1 MAFYAPKLYCYM
13 SDHLEPLFANESL
26 KLKRN
31 FPGSIFPA
39 ATFNLGPR
47 VTTYEHVDCCNLAFG
62 WCSIW
67 AGGSFNPKAGGHFVF
82 YDLKLAVEFPEGS
95 TVLMP
100 SSTLRHGNTK
110 ISDEEE
116 RVSMTQ
122 YCPGGLVRWVRHG
135 FRPTSSLTDAE
146 REGIDGAVEQQRAE
160 ALGRWSKVGEL
171 AQDREALVKKGGKK
185 NL

>member
-1 MAFYAPKLYCYM
+1 M
-13 SDHLEPLFANESL
+13 SDHLEPLFADQSL
-26 KLKRN
+26 KLRRN
-31 FPGSIFPA
+31 FPGSVFPA

-47 VTTYEHVDCCNLAFG
+47 VMTYEHVDCRNLAFG

-82 YDLKLAVEFPEGS
+82 YDFRLAVEFPAGS
-95 TVLMP
+95 TILMA
-100 SSTLRHGNTK
+100 SSTLVHGNTQ

-116 RVSMTQ
+116 RVSITQ

-135 FRPTSSLTDAE
+135 FRPTSALTGPE
-146 REGIDGAVEQQRAE
+146 RDEIDGKVEQQRVE
-160 ALGRWSKVGEL
+160 AVGRWSKAGEL